1 MKNKRI
7 GRIRAYAAQVSLMF
21 NQTVNEILDIN
32 KTVPELEEGVM
43 FSFDSLSLSKQTK
56 VEGMFRRL
64 HSLVTTAI
72 RNDMKIEWGEADKA
86 NDKMLIDI
94 LGKKIA
100 ENPNLAGW
108 FARNTEAMNAFV
120 SRTENGLNL
129 SDRIWKPVRQLRDEM
144 EVAMTISIGEGES
157 ASTIKRRVKK
167 YLNDPDLMFR
177 RFRYKVGED
186 KEGKPIY
193 AKKWKKRVKDEVTGK
208 YKFID
213 CDKDSYKTGTGYYK
227 SASKNAMRVTRTE
240 TNMAY
245 RRSDNE
251 RWKNMDIVLGQKI
264 RTSNGHEEKDICD
277 ELAGDYPK
285 EFIFEGWH
293 PQCFCISTPIL
304 VDEDEMVKMM
314 KAKRDGK
321 EYTPK
326 GKEIKDVPAN
336 FKKWVEDNADKIDE
350 MREKGTE
357 PYFLRHNKGMVDEI
371 LNPQAKVITAK
382 DISKKRH
389 DGRTQD
395 QIDSIRKA
403 WAERKA
409 VYKYGRKILD
419 TMGGIDGVDTTKLAE
434 AIKTADRK
442 GIVAEARRLAAIGKD
457 IKNLQY
463 VSDPMKVAKAHG
475 LKKTRELNTAIGTTI
490 DNWLDKYGYED
501 LYTNKDHAIGKLKFE
516 IDNLKASRKYDTWK
530 EAADSYTML
539 LRKVEE
545 AKAWDAISA
554 KAAELSYFSTKSS
567 EYKSLLAELNGL
579 IGKKADKK
587 EADAIIAQLE
597 YKKKAMEG
605 SRARRRKGLGIEDVL
620 KHEPKNINDEE
631 LNEHLPWIGYR
642 EKESVERRI
651 EWVMKNA
658 KDIDRQKAE
667 AYEKAVYGFTYQ
679 WDYEIREVQDGRTV
693 TSRKGHALED
703 ICRRAIDIE
712 DYIARAPKWKGARV
726 YRGMSV
732 SEQEIGRIRASLKNG
747 EYGMHGTA
755 SWSTSESV
763 ASSFSTMHIGET
775 DNRFNIGEKLTRRVI
790 IVCDE
795 QRRGTTIRH
804 MSHFGSEYEVL
815 CSKMSRYELVSE
827 EKSGGIHYFHVKCVK
842 P

>member
-1 MKNKRI
+1 MAKKKVDISKKKADARAL
-7 GRIRAYAAQVSLMF
+7 RCEAYANKVGMMF
-21 NQTVNEILDIN
+21 SETVNSILSIH
-32 KTVPELEEGVM
+32 KSVPELKDGQM
-43 FSFDSLSLSKQTK
+43 FSFDDESVNKQNQVTALL
-56 VEGMFRRL
+56 RRL
-64 HSLVTTAI
+64 HSNVVTAI
-72 RNDMKIEWGEADKA
+72 RKDMGIEWDKA
-86 NDKMLIDI
+86 NDEADRALTQMFGDEIRR
-94 LGKKIA
+94 
-100 ENPNLAGW
+100 NPAFAGW
-108 FARNTEAMNAFV
+108 MERNHGALNAFA
-120 SRTENGLNL
+120 SRSEKGLKL
-129 SDRIWKPVRQLRDEM
+129 SDRIWRDVKQLREEM
-144 EVAMTISIGEGES
+144 EVAMTVSIGEGES
-157 ASTIKRRVKK
+157 ASSMSRKVRQ

-177 RFRYKVGED
+177 RFRYKKGVD
-186 KEGKPIY
+186 KDGNPVY
-193 AKKWKKRVKDEVTGK
+193 GMKWKKRVRDEVSGK

-213 CDKDSYKTGTGYYK
+213 YDKNSYPTGRGVYK

-240 TNMAY
+240 TNIAY
-245 RRSDNE
+245 RRADSK
-251 RWKNMDIVLGQKI
+251 RWSNMDFVLGY
-264 RTSNGHEEKDICD
+264 RVRVAHNHPEKDICD
-277 ELAGDYPK
+277 TLQGDYPK
-285 EFIFEGWH
+285 DFVFDGWH
-293 PQCFCISTPIL
+293 PQCFCYCTPIL
-304 VDEDEMVKMM
+304 IDEEEMVKMM

-321 EYTPK
+321 KYTPK
-326 GKEIKDVPAN
+326 GKEIKEMPEN
-336 FKKWVEDNADKIDE
+336 FRKWVEDNADKIDE
-350 MREKGTE
+350 MREKRTE

-463 VSDPMKVAKAHG
+463 VSEPMKVAKAHG

-490 DNWLDKYGYED
+490 DKWLDKYGYED

-554 KAAELSYFSTKSS
+554 KAAELSSFSTKSS
-567 EYKSLLAELNGL
+567 EYKSLLVELNGL

-631 LNEHLPWIGYR
+631 LNEHLPWIGYG

-693 TSRKGHALED
+693 TSRKGHALDD

-712 DYIARAPKWKGARV
+712 DYIARAPKWKGA
-726 YRGMSV
+726 
-732 SEQEIGRIRASLKNG
+732 SLRLDPAFAYV
-747 EYGMHGTA
+747 EPP
-755 SWSTSESV
+755 
-763 ASSFSTMHIGET
+763 SS
-775 DNRFNIGEKLTRRVI
+775 
-790 IVCDE
+790 
-795 QRRGTTIRH
+795 
-804 MSHFGSEYEVL
+804 
-815 CSKMSRYELVSE
+815 
-827 EKSGGIHYFHVKCVK
+827 
-842 P
+842 